1 MCVSYT
7 MGEALAMQN
16 VVVLY
21 HTRDTISYDQV
32 QGFVNKIC
40 VLHRYEYRV
49 LASAGGQMS
58 G

>member
-1 MCVSYT
+1 MCATYT

-21 HTRDTISYDQV
+21 HTRDTISYNQV
-32 QGFVNKIC
+32 QGSGNKIC
-40 VLHRYEYRV
+40 VLRRYEYRV
-49 LASAGGQMS
+49 LASAGGQMC